1 MSGPSLLSPGH
12 VQGEVVILTLPVGGS
27 FCGKLCRLVV
37 LGAGAD
43 SVTISDYMGRRALRI
58 LRRPL
63 LLSAELPALFGTTG
77 DF

>member
-1 MSGPSLLSPGH
+1 MGCPSLLSPGH
-12 VQGEVVILTLPVGGS
+12 DQGEAVILTLPVGGS

-43 SVTISDYMGRRALRI
+43 SVNISDYMGRSALLI
-58 LRRPL
+58 LRRPM
-63 LLSAELPALFGTTG
+63 LLSADLQALFHSMG